1 MALNIEPIIQ
11 SILEQLATHKPSYGN
26 LDYQVVFDLERK
38 QFQVL
43 VIGWLNDRY
52 HCQVI
57 VHLEVRNKLV
67 WLQQDLTD
75 ANIAEQLIE
84 AGIPREQ
91 IVLGFQPEYKRG
103 LYGFASGAD

>member
-1 MALNIEPIIQ
+1 MALNPEKIIQ
-11 SILEQLATHKPSYGN
+11 EVLENLAQHKPAYGQ
-26 LDYQVVFDLERK
+26 LDYQVVFDHERK
-38 QFQVL
+38 LFQVL

-52 HCQVI
+52 HCQII
-57 VHLEVRNKLV
+57 VHLEVRKNLV

-84 AGIPREQ
+84 SGIPREQ

-103 LYGFASGAD
+103 MYGFASGAS